1 MKIFRLRHLQVCAYC
16 LATLVIQ
23 GGGHRAYA
31 EDSSYLDALQSEA
44 EELSNFDQTQPT
56 PNTPAEGAS
65 SEFAAK
71 QVEFENTLQSELRN
85 TYTIYRKLSPQQ
97 KALVVEAYF
106 ASGKK
111 ISVASR
117 QIFNIY
123 FQEGRK

>member
-1 MKIFRLRHLQVCAYC
+1 MKIFRLRRLQVCTFC
-16 LATLVIQ
+16 LATLLIQ
-23 GGGHRAYA
+23 GGGHRAFA
-31 EDSSYLDALQSEA
+31 EDSYLDALQSEA
-44 EELSNFDQTQPT
+44 EELSNFDQTQPSA
-56 PNTPAEGAS
+56 NAPADGPT

-71 QVEFENTLQSELRN
+71 QIEFENTLQNELRN
-85 TYTIYRKLSPQQ
+85 TYTIYRKLSAPQ